1 MHEAEQN
8 SQGGRLARAVR
19 TEEAG
24 DRALADGERQ
34 TVDGRGLP
42 VALAK
47 VDDLDHAR
55 TLSGQSLDEP
65 VDTARLG
72 HELDLELTGDDRPV
86 PEQPAG
92 QALLDLDRTEPRE
105 PDGSRPPP

>member
-19 TEEAG
+19 TEEPG
-24 DRALADGERQ
+24 DRALADGERE

-65 VDTARLG
+65 VDAARLG

-86 PEQPAG
+86 PE
-92 QALLDLDRTEPRE
+92 
-105 PDGSRPPP
+105 

>member
-1 MHEAEQN
+1 MHQPEQN
-8 SQGGRLARAVR
+8 SQRGRLARAVR
-19 TEEAG
+19 AEEAC
-24 DRALADGERQ
+24 DRALADRERE
-34 TVDGRGLP
+34 TVHGHGLA

-86 PEQPAG
+86 PEKPPG
-92 QALLDLDRTEPRE
+92 QALLDLDSPAPSE